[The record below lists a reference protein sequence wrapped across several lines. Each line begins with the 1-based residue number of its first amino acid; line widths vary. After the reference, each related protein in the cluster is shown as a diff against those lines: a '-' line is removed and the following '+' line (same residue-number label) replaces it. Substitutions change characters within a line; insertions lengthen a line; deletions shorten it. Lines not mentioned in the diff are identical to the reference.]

1 MLSATLLLLVAS
13 AAAQSV
19 QVHGHRG
26 AAALLPENTLPA
38 FEYAIAAGVDALE
51 LDLGVTKD
59 GELVVSHDS
68 VLHAPVCK
76 APKDS
81 AETAVIHQLT
91 LAEVKRWE
99 CGTTPNPAFPRMKPV
114 SGNRMPTLDEVFAL
128 APRGKFLFN
137 IETKISI
144 GQPDRAPSPEE
155 FVRLVLAKIRKHHLE
170 SRVIL
175 QSFDFRTLAVM
186 KKLAPEIKL
195 SALCRGPGLDLV
207 KIGKETG
214 AQIVSPMHAM
224 VTKEQIAAAHA
235 AGLQVVP
242 WTADTVKD
250 WDRLI
255 AAGADAIITN
265 DPAALIAHRK
275 LLSR

>member
-1 MLSATLLLLVAS
+1 MRILVSALFLIS
-13 AAAQSV
+13 AAAHAQRV

-26 AAALLPENTLPA
+26 AAGVKPENTLPA
-38 FEYAIAAGVDALE
+38 FEYAIASGVDALE
-51 LDLGVTKD
+51 LDMGVTKD
-59 GELVVSHDS
+59 GVLVVSHDS
-68 VLHAPVCK
+68 TLHAPVCK
-76 APKDS
+76 SPTGGEEK
-81 AETAVIHQLT
+81 VLIHQIT
-91 LAEVKRWE
+91 FAEVKKWE
-99 CGTTPNPAFPRMKPV
+99 CGSTPNPAFPRMQPV
-114 SGNRMPTLDEVFAL
+114 AGNHMPTLDEVFAL
-128 APRGKFLFN
+128 APKGKFLFN
-137 IETKISI
+137 IETKIS
-144 GQPDRAPSPEE
+144 PTKPEHAPPPEE
-155 FVRLVLAKIRKHHLE
+155 FVRLVLEKIRKHHLE

-175 QSFDFRTLAVM
+175 QSFDYRTLAIM

-195 SALCRGPGLDLV
+195 SALCGGPMLDFV

-214 AQIVSPMHAM
+214 AQIISPMHSF

-265 DPAALIAHRK
+265 DPAALIAHIK
-275 LLSR
+275 